1 MYVKLSITLATELT
15 MHRYGCKDE
24 DMGRGAGVRGGRE
37 RRKQVKTSFYGLCGW
52 AVEQGRQR
60 RCV

>member
-37 RRKQVKTSFYGLCGW
+37 RRKQVKTITIFMAYVAG
-52 AVEQGRQR
+52 Q
-60 RCV
+60 